1 MTSTNCRTSSSRH
14 SAPSERSAGHARGP
28 VVDRDDE
35 RFGPAAER
43 LMLRP
48 GSRVLF
54 SAVVMWEVTVKRAL
68 GRLSVPSD
76 WSQPLLDGGA
86 CLCRHPALPGHGARG
101 GHDAG
106 GRAGVGA
113 GRRDGGRAA
122 PRPRARRV
130 ARRRLSRPHAQG
142 ARHAASPDGLL
153 DTCHE
158 ERHPVGA
165 RALEHTIVQAAL
177 QRRDE
182 RMAPLVDLVSAF
194 GEMDE
199 PRKKVVGTISALAS
213 TTTSATPTSAGGTT
227 GSNWSRRGTTARG
240 TPGRVR
246 GVGGRG
252 HRRRAHGCAGDVIRR
267 AGRGRCFN
275 VKV

>member
-1 MTSTNCRTSSSRH
+1 
-14 SAPSERSAGHARGP
+14 
-28 VVDRDDE
+28 
-35 RFGPAAER
+35 
-43 LMLRP
+43 MLRP

-122 PRPRARRV
+122 PRPCARRV
-130 ARRRLSRPHAQG
+130 ARRRLSRPHARG
-142 ARHAASPDGLL
+142 ARHAASPGGLL

-199 PRKKVVGTISALAS
+199 PRKKVVGTIRAGIHYDLGDADIGGWNDRVQLVAARYDGAWNSRTGTWRGCARAPPTGSRMRWRCGSARRSGPLLQREGV
-213 TTTSATPTSAGGTT
+213 SATRFR
-227 GSNWSRRGTTARG
+227 GS
-240 TPGRVR
+240 V
-246 GVGGRG
+246 
-252 HRRRAHGCAGDVIRR
+252 AHVT
-267 AGRGRCFN
+267 
-275 VKV
+275 